1 MKTLMK
7 IFTFAALTAVSTF
20 AIAAEGPVTKSE
32 SVMVNLSTADLAL
45 DYYVAV
51 TTKGESAS
59 VEQLFAENFIQK
71 IQSSNVQ
78 TYERKALIK
87 SLKKQK
93 GEILN
98 CKVIMKIVEKS
109 TDYMIAKIILK
120 FQHFSMTDLVTLA
133 YEAGSWKVSESVH
146 SY

>member
-109 TDYMIAKIILK
+109 TDYMIAKITLK

-133 YEAGSWKVSESVH
+133 YEAGS
-146 SY
+146 

>member
-1 MKTLMK
+1 MK
-7 IFTFAALTAVSTF
+7 ILTFAALTAVSTF

-51 TTKGESAS
+51 TTKGESAG

-109 TDYMIAKIILK
+109 TDYMIAKITLK

-133 YEAGSWKVSESVH
+133 YEAGSWKVSESIH

>member
-7 IFTFAALTAVSTF
+7 IFTFVALTAVSTF
-20 AIAAEGPVTKSE
+20 AIAAEGTVTKSE

-51 TTKGESAS
+51 TTKGESAG

-109 TDYMIAKIILK
+109 TDYMIAKITLK

-133 YEAGSWKVSESVH
+133 YEAGSWKVSESIH

>member
-133 YEAGSWKVSESVH
+133 YEAGSWKVSESIH

>member
-1 MKTLMK
+1 MK

>member
-7 IFTFAALTAVSTF
+7 ILTFAALTAVSTF

-51 TTKGESAS
+51 TTKGESAG

-109 TDYMIAKIILK
+109 TDYMIAKITLK

-133 YEAGSWKVSESVH
+133 YEAGSWKVSESIH